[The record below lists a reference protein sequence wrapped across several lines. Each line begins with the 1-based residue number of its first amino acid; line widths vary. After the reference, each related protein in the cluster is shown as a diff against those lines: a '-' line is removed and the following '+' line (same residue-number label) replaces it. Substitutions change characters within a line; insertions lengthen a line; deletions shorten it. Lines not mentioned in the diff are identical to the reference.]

1 MKKAFLILMALI
13 VILCTVASAERIQE
27 EVWVLC
33 MPDSDVNVRDKPK
46 KTGQIFGG
54 AMCGA
59 CMWTDNVKKNGYL
72 HVLELA
78 SEEAEGWISARY
90 IVYDVPVE
98 VNAVM
103 EIRSDGRVACR
114 RWINGKINSWIM
126 NGDRLTVYWMSPSWA
141 VTSRGYIRSEFLTEV
156 VENDDNVP
164 SMR

>member
-1 MKKAFLILMALI
+1 MKRMIMLLMALI
-13 VILCTVASAERIQE
+13 LLCTVASAERIQE

-33 MPDSDVNVRDKPK
+33 MPDSEVNVRERPK
-46 KTGQIFGG
+46 KTGEIFGG

-72 HVLELA
+72 HVLDLA
-78 SEEAEGWISARY
+78 AESDTGWISARY
-90 IVYDVPVE
+90 VVYDEPVE

-156 VENDDNVP
+156 MESDSELPGV
-164 SMR
+164 R

>member
-1 MKKAFLILMALI
+1 MKRMIMLLMALI
-13 VILCTVASAERIQE
+13 LLCTVSSAERIQE

-33 MPDSDVNVRDKPK
+33 MPDSEVNVRERPK
-46 KTGQIFGG
+46 KTGEIFGG

-59 CMWTDNVKKNGYL
+59 CMWTDNVKKNGYI
-72 HVLELA
+72 HVLDLA
-78 SEEAEGWISARY
+78 AESDTGWISARY
-90 IVYDVPVE
+90 VVYDEPVE

-156 VENDDNVP
+156 VESDSELPGV
-164 SMR
+164 R

>member
-1 MKKAFLILMALI
+1 MKRMIMLLMALI
-13 VILCTVASAERIQE
+13 LLCSAASAERIQE
-27 EVWVLC
+27 EIWVLC
-33 MPDSDVNVRDKPK
+33 MPGSEVNVRERPK

-72 HVLELA
+72 HVLDLA
-78 SEEAEGWISARY
+78 AESDTGWISARY
-90 IVYDVPVE
+90 VVYDEPVE

-156 VENDDNVP
+156 VESDSELPGV
-164 SMR
+164 R

>member
-1 MKKAFLILMALI
+1 MKRMIMLLMALI
-13 VILCTVASAERIQE
+13 LLCTVASAERIQE

-33 MPDSDVNVRDKPK
+33 MPDSEVNVREKPK
-46 KTGQIFGG
+46 KTGEIFGG

-72 HVLELA
+72 HVLDLA
-78 SEEAEGWISARY
+78 AESDTGWISARY
-90 IVYDVPVE
+90 VVYDEPVE

-156 VENDDNVP
+156 VESDSELPGV
-164 SMR
+164 R

>member
-1 MKKAFLILMALI
+1 MKRMIMLLMALI
-13 VILCTVASAERIQE
+13 LLCTVAGAERIQE

-33 MPDSDVNVRDKPK
+33 MPDSEVNVRERPK
-46 KTGQIFGG
+46 KTGEIFGG

-72 HVLELA
+72 HVLDLA
-78 SEEAEGWISARY
+78 AESDTGWISARY
-90 IVYDVPVE
+90 VVYDEPVE

-156 VENDDNVP
+156 VESDPELPGV
-164 SMR
+164 R

>member
-1 MKKAFLILMALI
+1 MKRMIMLLMALI
-13 VILCTVASAERIQE
+13 LLCTVASAERIQE

-33 MPDSDVNVRDKPK
+33 MPDSEVNVRERPK
-46 KTGQIFGG
+46 KTGEIFGG

-59 CMWTDNVKKNGYL
+59 CMWTDNVKKNGYI
-72 HVLELA
+72 HVLDLA
-78 SEEAEGWISARY
+78 AESDTGWISARY
-90 IVYDVPVE
+90 VVYDEPVE

-156 VENDDNVP
+156 VESDSELPGV
-164 SMR
+164 R

>member
-1 MKKAFLILMALI
+1 MKRMIMLLMALI
-13 VILCTVASAERIQE
+13 LLCTVASAERIQE

-33 MPDSDVNVRDKPK
+33 MPDSEVNVRERPK

-72 HVLELA
+72 HVLDLA
-78 SEEAEGWISARY
+78 AESDTGWISARY
-90 IVYDVPVE
+90 VVYDEPVE

-114 RWINGKINSWIM
+114 RWINGKVNSWIM

-156 VENDDNVP
+156 VESDSELPGV
-164 SMR
+164 R

>member
-1 MKKAFLILMALI
+1 MKKAFLILTALI

-90 IVYDVPVE
+90 IVYDEPVE

-103 EIRSDGRVACR
+103 EIRSAGRVACR

>member
-1 MKKAFLILMALI
+1 MKRMIMLLMALI
-13 VILCTVASAERIQE
+13 LLCTVASAERIQE

-33 MPDSDVNVRDKPK
+33 MPDSEVNVRERPK

-72 HVLELA
+72 HVLDLA
-78 SEEAEGWISARY
+78 AESDTGWISARY
-90 IVYDVPVE
+90 VVYDEPVE

-156 VENDDNVP
+156 VEDDPEVP
-164 SMR
+164 GVR

>member
-1 MKKAFLILMALI
+1 MKRMIMLLMALI
-13 VILCTVASAERIQE
+13 LLCTVASAERIQE
-27 EVWVLC
+27 EIWVLC
-33 MPDSDVNVRDKPK
+33 MPDSEVNVRERPK
-46 KTGQIFGG
+46 KTGEIFGG

-59 CMWTDNVKKNGYL
+59 CMWTDNVKRNGYL
-72 HVLELA
+72 HVLDLA
-78 SEEAEGWISARY
+78 AESDTGWISARY
-90 IVYDVPVE
+90 VVYDEPVE

-156 VENDDNVP
+156 VESDSELPGV
-164 SMR
+164 R

>member
-1 MKKAFLILMALI
+1 MKRMIMLLMALI
-13 VILCTVASAERIQE
+13 LLCTVSSAERIQE

-33 MPDSDVNVRDKPK
+33 MPDSEVNVRERPK
-46 KTGQIFGG
+46 KTGEIFGG

-72 HVLELA
+72 HVLDLA
-78 SEEAEGWISARY
+78 AESDTGWISARY
-90 IVYDVPVE
+90 VVYDEPVE

-156 VENDDNVP
+156 VESDSELPGV
-164 SMR
+164 R

>member
-1 MKKAFLILMALI
+1 MKRMIMLLMALI
-13 VILCTVASAERIQE
+13 LLCSAASAERIQE

-33 MPDSDVNVRDKPK
+33 MPDSEVNVRERPK

-59 CMWTDNVKKNGYL
+59 CMWTDNIKRNGYL

-78 SEEAEGWISARY
+78 SESDTGWISARY
-90 IVYDVPVE
+90 VVYDEPVE

-156 VENDDNVP
+156 VESDSELPGV
-164 SMR
+164 R

>member
-1 MKKAFLILMALI
+1 MKRMIMLLMALI
-13 VILCTVASAERIQE
+13 LLCTVASAERIQE

-33 MPDSDVNVRDKPK
+33 MPDSEVNVRERPK
-46 KTGQIFGG
+46 KTGEIFGG

-59 CMWTDNVKKNGYL
+59 CMWTDNVKRNGYL
-72 HVLELA
+72 HVLDLA
-78 SEEAEGWISARY
+78 AESDTGWISARY
-90 IVYDVPVE
+90 VVYDEPVE

-156 VENDDNVP
+156 VESDSELPGV
-164 SMR
+164 R

>member
-1 MKKAFLILMALI
+1 MKRMIMLLMALI
-13 VILCTVASAERIQE
+13 LLCTVASAERIQE

-33 MPDSDVNVRDKPK
+33 MPDSEVNVRERPK

-72 HVLELA
+72 HVLDLA
-78 SEEAEGWISARY
+78 AESDTGWISARY
-90 IVYDVPVE
+90 VVYDEPVE

-114 RWINGKINSWIM
+114 RWINGKVNSWIM

-156 VENDDNVP
+156 MESDSELPGV
-164 SMR
+164 R

>member
-1 MKKAFLILMALI
+1 MKRMIMLLMALI
-13 VILCTVASAERIQE
+13 LLCTVASAERIQE

-33 MPDSDVNVRDKPK
+33 MPDSEVNVRERPK

-59 CMWTDNVKKNGYL
+59 CMWTDNVKRNGYL
-72 HVLELA
+72 HVLDLA
-78 SEEAEGWISARY
+78 AESDTGWISARY
-90 IVYDVPVE
+90 VVYDEPVE

-156 VENDDNVP
+156 MESDSELPGV
-164 SMR
+164 R

>member
-1 MKKAFLILMALI
+1 MKRMIMLLMALI
-13 VILCTVASAERIQE
+13 LLCTVASAERIQE

-33 MPDSDVNVRDKPK
+33 MPDSEVNVRERPK
-46 KTGQIFGG
+46 KTGEIFGG

-59 CMWTDNVKKNGYL
+59 CMWTDNVKKNGYF
-72 HVLELA
+72 HVLDLA
-78 SEEAEGWISARY
+78 AESDTGWISARY
-90 IVYDVPVE
+90 VVYDEPVE

-156 VENDDNVP
+156 VESDSELPGV
-164 SMR
+164 R

>member
-1 MKKAFLILMALI
+1 MKRMIMLLMALI
-13 VILCTVASAERIQE
+13 LLCTVASAERIQE

-33 MPDSDVNVRDKPK
+33 MPDSEVNVREKPK

-72 HVLELA
+72 HVLDLA
-78 SEEAEGWISARY
+78 AESDTGWISARY
-90 IVYDVPVE
+90 VVYDEPVE

-156 VENDDNVP
+156 MESDSELPGV
-164 SMR
+164 R